1 LKGGVVHSTDY
12 ANAFIEVA
20 EDCAV
25 EAGTV
30 PPERTP
36 ATVARLQYEM
46 LVGAP
51 YRFTSDEVVF
61 GVHSARA
68 GVPAAGMDAARA
80 AFFSKGQPCLR
91 SSPLAKAYGW
101 GFHFDEEGRVA
112 LVASGSPRYGA
123 LAADESLAHLR
134 AMRRTRGR

>member
-1 LKGGVVHSTDY
+1 VHST
-12 ANAFIEVA
+12 NTTSAFIEVA

-25 EAGTV
+25 ELGTV

-46 LVGAP
+46 LADAP

-61 GVHSARA
+61 GVHAARA
-68 GVPAAGMDAARA
+68 GVSAADMDAARA
-80 AFFSKGQPCLR
+80 TFFSKGQPCLR
-91 SSPLAKAYGW
+91 SSPLPKTYGW
-101 GFHFDEEGRVA
+101 GFHFDDLGRVA
-112 LVASGSPRYGA
+112 LVALGSPRYGA

-134 AMRRTRGR
+134 AMRRSRGR